1 MSLFEKYRAAWP
13 ALVDCLINARKYGRM
28 AHAFLLHADT
38 ETVRREFAVVLAQM
52 AACPDGVG
60 GVPCTACRVC
70 RQLENG
76 TYSELYTLTP
86 VGRMYQIKVGERG
99 KPEPN
104 TLRFFEEQF
113 HLTSTGG
120 GNCKVGVIHDADRM
134 NDESQNALLKTLEE
148 PPPQTLLILTTGN
161 PAALLPTTR
170 SRCQQISL
178 LTNRCRFDFSGA
190 SELFAALG
198 MLFRADRGDLA
209 AAEAGATALIRI
221 AGGLSSDATDRTA
234 GEWEG
239 RIAAAAQSG
248 DSGLAKRVELQAAD
262 AGYGAYM
269 KERAQF
275 LAAIQTF
282 CSELYML
289 SAGVPRSDLANPEVF
304 EGVELPAVVDPARG
318 AMALRE
324 AEELLFTLRFNVP
337 EELALRTFAVNLAM
351 KQK

>member
-120 GNCKVGVIHDADRM
+120 GNCKVGIICDADRM

-161 PAALLPTTR
+161 PSALLPTTR
-170 SRCQQISL
+170 SRCQLVPL
-178 LTNRCRFDFSGA
+178 LTNRCEFDFAGKEA
-190 SELFAALG
+190 VCAALAK
-198 MLFRADRGDLA
+198 LCFESRGDLA
-209 AAEAGATALIRI
+209 AAEAGAAELIRI
-221 AGGLSSDATDRTA
+221 SAGLSSDASA
-234 GEWEG
+234 
-239 RIAAAAQSG
+239 RIAEAWKSRLAAAEQTG
-248 DSGLAKRVELQAAD
+248 DPGLVKRTRTLVDDAA
-262 AGYGAYM
+262 AGACM
-269 KERAQF
+269 KERGLF
-275 LAAIQTF
+275 LETIRTF
-282 CSELYML
+282 CSQLELL
-289 SAGVPRSDLANPEVF
+289 ANGVSVTDLANPELF
-304 EGVELPAVVDPARG
+304 ENLPLPELEPERAELFR
-318 AMALRE
+318 RE
-324 AEELLFTLRFNVP
+324 AEELLFTLRFNVN

-351 KQK
+351 KS